1 MRAISRENWKHYLSN
16 VLKQPDLLS
25 TVWRE
30 VEHQDGQKA
39 DAHAGDDEVDGVEES
54 LPPHGDVEGDV
65 QVGLV
70 TAGVELDISK
80 SKQESLRVFS
90 QQTLPLCRNSQDIP
104 LHGFVEFFQVYSDL
118 HNIINMLILPGF
130 LIPGLLILFTA
141 NISVLVTE
149 INLEGKIMND

>member
-1 MRAISRENWKHYLSN
+1 MRAISRENRKHYLSN

-25 TVWRE
+25 TIWRE

-70 TAGVELDISK
+70 TAGVELDIS
-80 SKQESLRVFS
+80 EMFSLEFNW
-90 QQTLPLCRNSQDIP
+90 LL
-104 LHGFVEFFQVYSDL
+104 FVYYT
-118 HNIINMLILPGF
+118 
-130 LIPGLLILFTA
+130 GLMSITF
-141 NISVLVTE
+141 NV
-149 INLEGKIMND
+149 